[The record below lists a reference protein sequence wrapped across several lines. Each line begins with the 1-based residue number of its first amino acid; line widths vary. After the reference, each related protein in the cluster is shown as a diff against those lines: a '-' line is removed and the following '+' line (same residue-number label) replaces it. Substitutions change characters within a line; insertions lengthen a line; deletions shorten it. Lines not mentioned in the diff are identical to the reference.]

1 MSPSRRTLLLLPLA
15 VAACSESP
23 PRTSFPPLRYDYLNP
38 IGLNV
43 ATIDSSVRA
52 YAGGGAD
59 DVTTSAPVD
68 LVAALQALGTDRL
81 KAWGTAGRADF
92 VITEAGL
99 HRRGGGYEG
108 ALSVELDIYPAG
120 SNQRAA
126 YAEARVF
133 RRIENDS
140 DDARGTVYDLE
151 KQLLD
156 AMNVELEFQIRRNI
170 REWLVAAP
178 NATPAPV
185 SAQPLPP
192 PTVAPQP
199 VPPPAMH

>member
-1 MSPSRRTLLLLPLA
+1 MSLSRRTLLLLPLA
-15 VAACSESP
+15 AAACTESTP

-43 ATIDSSVRA
+43 ATIDATTRA
-52 YAGGGAD
+52 SAGGGAD
-59 DVTTSAPVD
+59 DITASAPID
-68 LVAALQALGTDRL
+68 LPAALQAVGADRM
-81 KAWGTAGRADF
+81 KAWGTAGRAEF
-92 VITEAGL
+92 VITEAAL
-99 HRRGGGYEG
+99 YRRSGGYEG
-108 ALSVELDIYPAG
+108 ALSVELDIYPAA

-140 DDARGTVYDLE
+140 DDVRGTLYDLE

-170 REWLVAAP
+170 RDWLVAAP

-185 SAQPLPP
+185 SAQPLPLP
-192 PTVAPQP
+192 
-199 VPPPAMH
+199 PPPALPPPAVR